1 MKKIIGI
8 ILVIIISMS
17 FIGCDIVDKYIDYSK
32 KGKVICT
39 IDNED
44 GTQFIYNGT
53 KYIVLN
59 EIIDNENIGEW
70 VGYIQK
76 YIVMDSNYKVLKEKD
91 ITSKV
96 IKDLKEIA
104 EGVEN
109 EAKYIVPYNNVYTIK
124 GNQNYNELIVIANGK
139 LHKAIP
145 SGNVKDNSLIIKFET
160 IDNEGSNAND
170 NFTINPNNC
179 TQILSGEKTYQITNK
194 TIDSG
199 KLGEYLGI
207 IPKSITFDNNTKKEI
222 VKSELMKVELEP
234 KELSKQQRITW
245 NYGTIYN
252 IKENNNATAVEI
264 NNKYYLAEIS

>member
-1 MKKIIGI
+1 MKKIVGI
-8 ILVIIISMS
+8 ILVMIISMS
-17 FIGCDIVDKYIDYSK
+17 FIGCGIVDKYIDYSK

-39 IDNED
+39 INNED
-44 GTQFIYNGT
+44 GTQFIYNGI
-53 KYIVLN
+53 KYTVLN

-76 YIVMDSNYKVLKEKD
+76 YVVMDSNCKVLKEKE

-139 LHKAIP
+139 LHKAIT
-145 SGNVKDNSLIIKFET
+145 SRNVTDNSLIIKFET
-160 IDNEGSNAND
+160 IDNEGNNV
-170 NFTINPNNC
+170 TINPNNC

-194 TIDSG
+194 TIDSR

-207 IPKSITFDNNTKKEI
+207 MPESITFDNNTKREI
-222 VKSELMKVELEP
+222 PKSELMKVELEP

-245 NYGTIYN
+245 NYGKIYS
-252 IKENNNATAVEI
+252 IKENNNTIAVEI